1 MGFSFCSK
9 QKRLLNSND
18 TWTRTTSKFRR
29 FGTFCFAV
37 VGFSRAVVMF
47 VCIDFGCSGDYLEG
61 LFFLFAHVFSR
72 IYSPSLLASLALV
85 CFSQQLL
92 YFTFGFFRPI
102 QSSPFVCSRSL
113 TFPFVLPRPFCGRP
127 CSVTSYRSLLS
138 RCLLF
143 SVLYACIFTA
153 FPAIS
158 LRSN

>member
-92 YFTFGFFRPI
+92 YSSFGLFLWLLPTYSVF
-102 QSSPFVCSRSL
+102 SVCLL
-113 TFPFVLPRPFCGRP
+113 TFSHVSFRLA
-127 CSVTSYRSLLS
+127 STLLWSSLLGHS
-138 RCLLF
+138 L
-143 SVLYACIFTA
+143 SVFTVSV
-153 FPAIS
+153 FTV
-158 LRSN
+158 